1 MLPETP
7 YITVLDEFNYF
18 VLFQQAVILVTISLA
33 AKTGHN
39 TPEEDDA
46 LAATMVIS
54 FGLFSVAYAIRFT
67 LAMRH
72 RDKRLGRVNES
83 FKERF
88 AHLG

>member
-67 LAMRH
+67 LATRQSQ
-72 RDKRLGRVNES
+72 RGVARKAQRL
-83 FKERF
+83 
-88 AHLG
+88 